1 MILTDCAT
9 GEDHEAVIEL
19 VTAKDLKQIKKN
31 KDRFTFDWNKYKGHE
46 LYKIRL
52 KANEIILGLMCLID
66 HEDAA
71 TNAIEIE
78 LLEASVENTGPEK
91 KWDKIGGCLIAFACR
106 ESFKRGHEGCVFL
119 TPKSYLLKHYPQK
132 YGFTYMPVKS
142 AARPEGLMI
151 AYDDIARKLIKQ
163 YLD

>member
-1 MILTDCAT
+1 MKLTDCAT
-9 GEDHEAVIEL
+9 GENHEAVIEL
-19 VTAKDLKQIKKN
+19 ITAKDLKQIKK
-31 KDRFTFDWNKYKGHE
+31 KDRFIFDWSKYKSQE

-52 KANEIILGLMCLID
+52 KANEIILGLMCVIEHL
-66 HEDAA
+66 DAA

-78 LLEASVENTGPEK
+78 LLEASVENTGPDK

-119 TPKSYLLKHYPQK
+119 TPKSYLLKHYPKK
-132 YGFTYMPVKS
+132 YGFAYIPIKS
-142 AARPEGLMI
+142 AVRPEGIMI